1 MQPAHTF
8 PWDRRLNR
16 RTFVQTSLLAGAGL
30 AGLTLTA
37 RSAAANAALPAAA
50 LSPLAHATPAVI
62 NSPDGGLADVFILG
76 DDGTIYETFYGRGP
90 TGGWNDWFA
99 LPSGP
104 TFVSAPAVY
113 NTPNG
118 DGQGYAD
125 LFSALALADDGVIYQ
140 ILYSRDPNG
149 GWGTWAPIPA
159 GPSLASA
166 PAAIN
171 SPDGGLLDVFV
182 LGDDGRIYE
191 TFYGRGPNG
200 GWNAWAALP
209 AGPTFVSAPAVYNTP
224 DGGLFSALA
233 LADDGVIYQVV
244 YSRTDGSWSGWE
256 PIPSGPALVSG
267 PAVRNSPDGQLLD
280 VFALGADGRIYET
293 FYGRG
298 PGGGWNEWD
307 ALPGGVDL
315 VGGPA
320 VINSPDGTLADVF
333 ACGADGRIYE
343 IVYSRGANG
352 GWREWAA
359 LPALS

>member
-140 ILYSRDPNG
+140 
-149 GWGTWAPIPA
+149 
-159 GPSLASA
+159 
-166 PAAIN
+166 
-171 SPDGGLLDVFV
+171 
-182 LGDDGRIYE
+182 
-191 TFYGRGPNG
+191 
-200 GWNAWAALP
+200 
-209 AGPTFVSAPAVYNTP
+209 
-224 DGGLFSALA
+224 
-233 LADDGVIYQVV
+233 VV